1 LTCEILIKR
10 ICTNWKIAMIEEHS
24 WYQIVDCEV
33 LQQGDLIDSC
43 PIAIPCSAI
52 KENTIVDFKVYEYNI
67 VIMSQS
73 CDLVPRRNGKPK
85 LEFVVAC
92 SVWFLDDLVSTFPDS
107 KPDDSKERL
116 RRGYQPAFHLLNKCE
131 IEGFAR
137 NFLVVDFRQ
146 IFSIP
151 FNSLTEIAR
160 ERGSRL
166 RLLTPYREHLSQA
179 FARYFMRVGLP
190 SDIPPFK

>member
-1 LTCEILIKR
+1 
-10 ICTNWKIAMIEEHS
+10 MIEEHS
-24 WYQIVDCEV
+24 WYQVVDCEV

-52 KENTIVDFKVYEYNI
+52 KEDTIVDFKVREHDI

-73 CDLVPRRNGKPK
+73 CDLVPRKNGKPK
-85 LEFVVAC
+85 LEFVVVC
-92 SVWFLDDLVSTFPDS
+92 FVWFLDDFVSTYPNYNS
-107 KPDDSKERL
+107 PGSKERL
-116 RRGYQPAFHLLNKCE
+116 RCGYQPAFHLLNKCE
-131 IEGFAR
+131 IEGFTR
-137 NFLVVDFRQ
+137 DFLVVDFRQ

-151 FNSLTEIAR
+151 FSSLAEIAR
-160 ERGSRL
+160 ERDSRL